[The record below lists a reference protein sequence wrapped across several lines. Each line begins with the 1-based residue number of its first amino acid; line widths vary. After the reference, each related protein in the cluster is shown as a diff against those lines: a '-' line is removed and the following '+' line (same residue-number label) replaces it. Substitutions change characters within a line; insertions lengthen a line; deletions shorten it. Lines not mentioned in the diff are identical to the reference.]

1 MSKATPLSR
10 RPKVELERMARRR
23 GIRGWETMTKAALIA
38 ALAQVTR
45 GGKKG
50 RVTVKSA
57 AKVTKPRARSSQRSP
72 TVSTKPRRTG
82 TKSTEVAS
90 PRKSTAASGSRTAA
104 SGSRGR
110 KAAARN
116 GRASA
121 VSSPPPGSGTLP
133 AQRSLD
139 LPTPSEPEAKKK
151 ATPAR
156 GTDKKAVTEPVS
168 SGVKAVSSGA
178 KAVSSPRSST
188 SGGITPSSALVPTR
202 PSAPLAK
209 DRVILT
215 VNDPYWLHVMWE
227 LSAHS
232 IQRAEA
238 ALKQDWYGA
247 KLTIR
252 LWDVTSQDTTST
264 YETPL
269 QDIPVEE
276 DGHNWYI
283 HVSQPSRMYRVDIG
297 YMSRRGEF
305 FVLARSNVVTTPKAG
320 TPEALDAGWET
331 DPRKAERIAAMST
344 GFESSAHPQL
354 KAIFEERLRRPIGS
368 PRESAF
374 GSGATPPQHLKKFFF
389 DLDARLIIYGRTDPQ
404 AHLTL
409 GNDPV
414 ELRPDGTFVM
424 EFSLPDSRQ
433 IIPAVAVSADGVEER
448 TIVLA
453 IERNT
458 KYLEPIIH
466 DQVSEN

>member
-23 GIRGWETMTKAALIA
+23 GIRGWETMTKTALVAAL
-38 ALAQVTR
+38 LKVT
-45 GGKKG
+45 GGSKKG

-57 AKVTKPRARSSQRSP
+57 AKVTTPRRTSSSQRRASGAGSASTASAKSRRVASRHKSTPAPASRSGKKTATNDRVPETAAPPRLGKTLAPAGEKSREPAQSTAGKMKKTASP
-72 TVSTKPRRTG
+72 TGGVDKGQAVDLAGGGGSKLAAVVSR
-82 TKSTEVAS
+82 
-90 PRKSTAASGSRTAA
+90 
-104 SGSRGR
+104 
-110 KAAARN
+110 
-116 GRASA
+116 
-121 VSSPPPGSGTLP
+121 
-133 AQRSLD
+133 
-139 LPTPSEPEAKKK
+139 PS
-151 ATPAR
+151 
-156 GTDKKAVTEPVS
+156 
-168 SGVKAVSSGA
+168 
-178 KAVSSPRSST
+178 
-188 SGGITPSSALVPTR
+188 SGGIASATVAVPPRVSTPP
-202 PSAPLAK
+202 AK

-227 LSAHS
+227 LSAQS
-232 IQRAEA
+232 VQRAEA

-283 HVSQPSRMYRVDIG
+283 HVSQPPRTYRVDIG

-344 GFESSAHPQL
+344 GFESAAHPQL
-354 KAIFEERLRRPIGS
+354 KAIFEERFRRPIGS

-374 GSGATPPQHLKKFFF
+374 GSGATPPHHLKKFYF
-389 DLDARLIIYGRTDPQ
+389 DLDARLIVFGRTDPQ

-466 DQVSEN
+466 DQISEN

>member
-1 MSKATPLSR
+1 MSKAMPLSR
-10 RPKVELERMARRR
+10 RPKVELERLARRR
-23 GIRGWETMTKAALIA
+23 GIKGWERMTKAALVA
-38 ALAQVTR
+38 ALTR
-45 GGKKG
+45 AMGAGSSAS

-57 AKVTKPRARSSQRSP
+57 AKVTKPTTRGQGVQARRSTRSSRPAERRSTASARSPASKAESRAVNGCPNVAEKATSSEP
-72 TVSTKPRRTG
+72 TG
-82 TKSTEVAS
+82 AS
-90 PRKSTAASGSRTAA
+90 
-104 SGSRGR
+104 SRGET
-110 KAAARN
+110 KT
-116 GRASA
+116 
-121 VSSPPPGSGTLP
+121 V
-133 AQRSLD
+133 
-139 LPTPSEPEAKKK
+139 KKK
-151 ATPAR
+151 AADQRATVAPASVGETKPTTARPGSTP
-156 GTDKKAVTEPVS
+156 VT
-168 SGVKAVSSGA
+168 
-178 KAVSSPRSST
+178 
-188 SGGITPSSALVPTR
+188 TPLAR
-202 PSAPLAK
+202 PSTPPAK

-227 LSAHS
+227 LSAQS
-232 IQRAEA
+232 VQRAEA

-283 HVSQPSRMYRVDIG
+283 HVSQPPRTYRVDIG

-320 TPEALDAGWET
+320 TPEALDIGWET

-344 GFESSAHPQL
+344 GFESATHPQL

-368 PRESAF
+368 PRESGF

-389 DLDARLIIYGRTDPQ
+389 DLDAKLIVFGRTDPQ

-424 EFSLPDSRQ
+424 EFSLPDTRQ

-453 IERNT
+453 VERNT

-466 DQVSEN
+466 DQVGES

>member
-23 GIRGWETMTKAALIA
+23 GIRGWETMTKAALVA
-38 ALAQVTR
+38 ALQKIT
-45 GGKKG
+45 GGSKKG
-50 RVTVKSA
+50 RVTVRSA
-57 AKVTKPRARSSQRSP
+57 AKVTKPRRTSSSPRRSSSTTSRGMTGANRGRLASRRKSAHAP
-72 TVSTKPRRTG
+72 TSKSDKKASVNGRAARVTTRRRQSTTLATREKRRESAKSNATQ
-82 TKSTEVAS
+82 TK
-90 PRKSTAASGSRTAA
+90 KSTAPLGEVNKGQAADLASSGGSKVSLSASRTSS
-104 SGSRGR
+104 SGI
-110 KAAARN
+110 ATT
-116 GRASA
+116 SA
-121 VSSPPPGSGTLP
+121 V
-133 AQRSLD
+133 
-139 LPTPSEPEAKKK
+139 TPV
-151 ATPAR
+151 R
-156 GTDKKAVTEPVS
+156 V
-168 SGVKAVSSGA
+168 
-178 KAVSSPRSST
+178 
-188 SGGITPSSALVPTR
+188 
-202 PSAPLAK
+202 SAPPAK

-232 IQRAEA
+232 VQRAEA

-247 KLTIR
+247 KLAIR

-283 HVSQPSRMYRVDIG
+283 HVSQPSRTYRVDIG

-344 GFESSAHPQL
+344 GFESVAHPQL

-374 GSGATPPQHLKKFFF
+374 GSGATPPHHLKKFYF
-389 DLDARLIIYGRTDPQ
+389 DLDARLIVFGRTDPQ

-466 DQVSEN
+466 DQTSES

>member
-1 MSKATPLSR
+1 
-10 RPKVELERMARRR
+10 
-23 GIRGWETMTKAALIA
+23 MTKAALVA
-38 ALAQVTR
+38 ALLKVTG

-57 AKVTKPRARSSQRSP
+57 AKVTKPRPNSSSQRRASGAASAN
-72 TVSTKPRRTG
+72 TAG
-82 TKSTEVAS
+82 TKSRRLAS
-90 PRKSTAASGSRTAA
+90 RRKPAPTPASKSGKKTAA
-104 SGSRGR
+104 
-110 KAAARN
+110 N
-116 GRASA
+116 GRA
-121 VSSPPPGSGTLP
+121 
-133 AQRSLD
+133 
-139 LPTPSEPEAKKK
+139 PEAAASRRLGQAPAPTAEKSREPAKSSAGKLKKSVIP
-151 ATPAR
+151 T
-156 GTDKKAVTEPVS
+156 GGVDKGPTVDLAGGGGSKLAVAASRPS
-168 SGVKAVSSGA
+168 
-178 KAVSSPRSST
+178 
-188 SGGITPSSALVPTR
+188 SGGIATAPVAAPPR
-202 PSAPLAK
+202 PSTPPAK

-227 LSAHS
+227 LSAQS
-232 IQRAEA
+232 VQRAEA

-247 KLTIR
+247 KLMIR

-283 HVSQPSRMYRVDIG
+283 HVSQPPRTYRVDIG

-344 GFESSAHPQL
+344 GFESAAHPQL
-354 KAIFEERLRRPIGS
+354 KAIFEERFRRPIGS

-374 GSGATPPQHLKKFFF
+374 GSGATPPHHLKKFYF
-389 DLDARLIIYGRTDPQ
+389 DLDARLIVFGRTDPQ

-466 DQVSEN
+466 DQISES

>member
-45 GGKKG
+45 SGKKG

-57 AKVTKPRARSSQRSP
+57 AKVTKPRNARSSQQRS
-72 TVSTKPRRTG
+72 TASTKRRRAG
-82 TKSTEVAS
+82 TKSTESAS
-90 PRKSTAASGSRTAA
+90 SRKSTTASV
-104 SGSRGR
+104 SRGG
-110 KAAARN
+110 KSAARN

-121 VSSPPPGSGTLP
+121 VSPPPPRSGTLP
-133 AQRSLD
+133 AQRNLD
-139 LPTPSEPEAKKK
+139 LPTPSELEAKKK

-168 SGVKAVSSGA
+168 SGA
-178 KAVSSPRSST
+178 KAVSSARST
-188 SGGITPSSALVPTR
+188 SGGTTPSSALVPTR

-232 IQRAEA
+232 VQRAEA

-305 FVLARSNVVTTPKAG
+305 FVLARSNVVTTPKTG

-374 GSGATPPQHLKKFFF
+374 GSGATPPQHLKKFYF

>member
-10 RPKVELERMARRR
+10 RPKAELERMARRR
-23 GIRGWETMTKAALIA
+23 GVRGWETMTKAALVA
-38 ALAQVTR
+38 ALVKITG

-50 RVTVKSA
+50 RVAVKSA
-57 AKVTKPRARSSQRSP
+57 AKVTKPRQASSSQRRSSG
-72 TVSTKPRRTG
+72 TTSRSTASAKSNRG
-82 TKSTEVAS
+82 TSR
-90 PRKSTAASGSRTAA
+90 RKSTPSPTSK
-104 SGSRGR
+104 SS
-110 KAAARN
+110 KKVPVN
-116 GRASA
+116 GRAPAVTPPRRLSTTLASGEKGREPAKSSVTETKKTPALPGGVNKGPIADLASAGGTKAPISAPRPSGSGITTTSA
-121 VSSPPPGSGTLP
+121 VT
-133 AQRSLD
+133 
-139 LPTPSEPEAKKK
+139 
-151 ATPAR
+151 
-156 GTDKKAVTEPVS
+156 
-168 SGVKAVSSGA
+168 
-178 KAVSSPRSST
+178 
-188 SGGITPSSALVPTR
+188 PTR
-202 PSAPLAK
+202 VTAPPAK

-232 IQRAEA
+232 VQRAEA

-283 HVSQPSRMYRVDIG
+283 HVPQPPRTYRVDIG

-344 GFESSAHPQL
+344 GFESAAHPQL

-374 GSGATPPQHLKKFFF
+374 GSGATPPQHLKKFYF
-389 DLDARLIIYGRTDPQ
+389 DLDARLIVFGRTDPQ

-448 TIVLA
+448 TIILA

-466 DQVSEN
+466 DQISES